1 MIPAITGTTTCHN
14 NFIIIECISAI
25 PALLDD
31 DNTKPTNKG
40 VITNP
45 NILEI
50 LALKIA
56 PGIFP
61 LAIPTITTEEE
72 TVEGIAAIKNMPSHK
87 YLLNNTSNHAYLTS
101 ILPYHHNNHS

>member
-87 YLLNNTSNHAYLTS
+87 GWLIGDKIGFNRNAINGNNTNVES
-101 ILPYHHNNHS
+101 